1 MRDVSTG
8 RARPHPKVGAR
19 RPHPEV
25 AGSEATSEPTAI
37 YRGGLLLFGQLQCR
51 PQMKPRAPVTC
62 GKPTSL
68 APGVGLAQFSKCTV
82 HTSALHLAG
91 SPTGDSYAFRTTQT
105 ACMRDKRDDQHWRSP
120 SRTFSWSAYD
130 ESPARCWRPSIRLE
144 RAHQA
149 PDQGRRAPIANR
161 VRMGPRQLSC
171 YRSPDPRI
179 LSRRR
184 RMWSRGGRT
193 RRPDVGRRLS
203 PQLG

>member
-1 MRDVSTG
+1 MQIQIDTDRVPS
-8 RARPHPKVGAR
+8 
-19 RPHPEV
+19 
-25 AGSEATSEPTAI
+25 
-37 YRGGLLLFGQLQCR
+37 
-51 PQMKPRAPVTC
+51 
-62 GKPTSL
+62 
-68 APGVGLAQFSKCTV
+68 
-82 HTSALHLAG
+82 HTSG
-91 SPTGDSYAFRTTQT
+91 
-105 ACMRDKRDDQHWRSP
+105 RDRRDDQHWRSP

-161 VRMGPRQLSC
+161 VRMGLRQLSC

-184 RMWSRGGRT
+184 RIWSRGGRT

-203 PQLG
+203 PQPETQHPPVGGEVLIGLVASRLRRPDQTSYVCMHVCMYGRVWGLDGRGNGVNQQVPTSKLAPR

>member
-1 MRDVSTG
+1 MPHKSRPPDAISKPSHPQYFHIKEHSQHKQTR
-8 RARPHPKVGAR
+8 RAGPGNCI
-19 RPHPEV
+19 
-25 AGSEATSEPTAI
+25 TSIAN
-37 YRGGLLLFGQLQCR
+37 RLQANLLQVLLLQIQI
-51 PQMKPRAPVTC
+51 QIQIE
-62 GKPTSL
+62 SL
-68 APGVGLAQFSKCTV
+68 
-82 HTSALHLAG
+82 HTRLDE
-91 SPTGDSYAFRTTQT
+91 TDEMTNT
-105 ACMRDKRDDQHWRSP
+105 ASLY

-130 ESPARCWRPSIRLE
+130 ESPARCWRPSVRLE

-193 RRPDVGRRLS
+193 RRPDVGRGLS
-203 PQLG
+203 PQPETQHPPVGSEVLIGPCREPPPSSRPDAIRLRRCGS